1 MTDTRFIFQLA
12 FVIVTGVLLYLLG
25 PILTPFLVSG
35 LLAYLGNPLV
45 NRFVRWHFPRPLAVV
60 VVFFIFIF
68 FITALL
74 FVLIPALQAQIISF
88 TKKAPAYLDWLQQ
101 TGLPQLQQRL
111 GVELPLDM
119 EAFRAAVLDHWRE
132 LGDWAKPLFF
142 YLTRSGLS
150 VLGWAVNLML
160 IPVVTF
166 YLLLDWE
173 KLLARA
179 IMLVPTREQAR
190 AKQLAHETDQVLGS
204 FLRGQLS
211 VMLVLGAV
219 YSVGLSFVGLNLALP
234 IGIFA
239 GLVSFVPYL
248 GFISGLLSAGLA
260 AYLEFHDGISLLWV
274 LGVFL
279 TGQVLESF
287 LLTPRLVG
295 NRIGLHPVAVIFAIM
310 AGGQLFGFAGIL
322 LALPTAAVLKVWLRH
337 LRDIYRKQTTDTPRV
352 KPSRPKRPPP
362 AS

>member
-1 MTDTRFIFQLA
+1 MTDNRLIFQLV
-12 FVIVTGVLLYLLG
+12 FVIAAGVLLYFLG
-25 PILTPFLVSG
+25 PILTPFLISG

-45 NRFVRWHFPRPLAVV
+45 MRLVRWRFPRPLAVML
-60 VVFFIFIF
+60 VFIMFIF
-68 FITALL
+68 FVTALL
-74 FVLIPALQAQIISF
+74 FILIPALQAQIVSF
-88 TKKAPAYLDWLQQ
+88 IKKAPDYLDWLQQ
-101 TGLPQLQQRL
+101 TGLPQLQTRL

-119 EAFRAAVLDHWRE
+119 AAFREAMLDHWRE
-132 LGDWAKPLFF
+132 LGDWARPVFS

-150 VLGWAVNLML
+150 VLGWMVNLML
-160 IPVVTF
+160 VIVVTF
-166 YLLLDWE
+166 YLLLDWG
-173 KLLARA
+173 KILTWGLTL
-179 IMLVPTREQAR
+179 MPTRQQAWATR
-190 AKQLAHETDQVLGS
+190 LAQETDQVLGS

-219 YSVGLSFVGLNLALP
+219 YSIGLSLLGLNLALP

-274 LGVFL
+274 LGIFL

-287 LLTPRLVG
+287 WLTPRLVG
-295 NRIGLHPVAVIFAIM
+295 KRIGLHPVAVIFAIM

-337 LRDIYRKQTTDTPRV
+337 LREIYRKQTTTV
-352 KPSRPKRPPP
+352 AKIARPKRPPP
-362 AS
+362 PP